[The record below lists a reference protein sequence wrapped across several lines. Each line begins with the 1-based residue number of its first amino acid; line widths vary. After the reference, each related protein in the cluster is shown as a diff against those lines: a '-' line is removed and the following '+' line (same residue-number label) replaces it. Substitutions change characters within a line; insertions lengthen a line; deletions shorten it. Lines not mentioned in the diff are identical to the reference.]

1 MAMDSH
7 VRVAAWL
14 RILWSGV
21 GLIPALIFLLF
32 YGGISIVVGVVTG
45 AVIAVPL
52 LMVIGAF
59 IATLIAITAL
69 PGLITGWGLLS
80 YQPWARILN
89 IVLSALD
96 LFNFPLGTALGVYS
110 LWVMLNPE
118 TVELFEGGQP
128 IGRYP
133 SHF

>member
-1 MAMDSH
+1 MDAH
-7 VRVAAWL
+7 IRLAAWL
-14 RILWSGV
+14 RILWSGI
-21 GLIPALIFLLF
+21 GLIPALIFLF
-32 YGGISIVVGVVTG
+32 VYGGISILIGVVSG
-45 AVIAVPL
+45 AAIAVPI

-59 IATLIAITAL
+59 IATMIAITAL
-69 PGLITGWGLLS
+69 PGLITGWGLLT

-96 LFNFPLGTALGVYS
+96 LFNFPLGTLLGGYS

-118 TVELFEGGQP
+118 TVELFEGGRP
-128 IGRYP
+128 LGRYP